1 LDPSFVN
8 ELGLR
13 MSGGKEVSGTGAGSI
28 PTRSV
33 GRVTADLKG
42 ARFTMSAP
50 IVVDLSKV
58 PIPNWTRGLVG
69 AELFENYVVRIDP
82 AQKTLM
88 LYEPRTFHYSG
99 GGSAIPFVLANHRLY
114 FNATLTVRPGL
125 SVTHRLRV
133 DTGSGDS
140 IDDAIVS
147 QSRSTQ
153 KT

>member
-1 LDPSFVN
+1 MGLAHASAGEPLPVVSLHYREHDKLIYLPVSINGANPVWFCLDSGASFGLLDSSFVN

-13 MSGGKEVSGTGAGSI
+13 TSGGKEVSGTGAGSI

-69 AELFENYVVRIDP
+69 AELFENYVV
-82 AQKTLM
+82 
-88 LYEPRTFHYSG
+88 
-99 GGSAIPFVLANHRLY
+99 
-114 FNATLTVRPGL
+114 
-125 SVTHRLRV
+125 
-133 DTGSGDS
+133 
-140 IDDAIVS
+140 
-147 QSRSTQ
+147 
-153 KT
+153 